1 MIRIRNLSGVRTA
14 IFVAAALAIA
24 GEAGAVEWNVSLW
37 GKRRA
42 FTEHVEK
49 LAELVA
55 EKTGGAFTM
64 NISYGGLSKN
74 RENLDGISVGAFE
87 MAQFCAG
94 YHGDKNPTITV
105 LELPF
110 LGVMNL
116 EEEVA
121 VSNAVYA
128 HPATVADLARWN
140 ARLLMTSPMPQYNI
154 VGTGEPKD
162 ELDEFKG
169 MRVRATGGL
178 GKAFEAVGA
187 VPTSV
192 TATEAQQAL
201 ETGVVD
207 TVAFAQHAHLSF
219 QTIDLADWWTENLN
233 PGTVN
238 CPDVITV
245 VPVDQ
250 ISTIDN
256 YEDIEVVGG
265 PGAKLRILI
274 FNQGDFAHPM
284 MKNAHLRRALSLAVD
299 RQLLVDALFAGRAS
313 VPNGLQLPSFGEVY
327 DADYPVPVYD
337 PERARE
343 ELAKSGYDG
352 EVIDYPLL
360 PNVID
365 TEVAIAEVLR
375 EMWKAVGINVE
386 LQIRE
391 NWKQITR
398 GHHSIRNMSAT
409 MVWQD
414 PATIL
419 WRLFKPSVMEGRGWG
434 WVNDTFNANGTI
446 LENEPDKAARRDAF
460 RAMMTEWET
469 ADPMGIVLFQEV
481 WLYGKKTDLGWQPY
495 VLPYMDFGP
504 NNV

>member
-1 MIRIRNLSGVRTA
+1 MSRKKKLSGVRTA
-14 IFVAAALAIA
+14 IFTAAALAIA

-55 EKTGGAFTM
+55 EKTGGEFTM

-238 CPDVITV
+238 CPV
-245 VPVDQ
+245 VVN
-250 ISTIDN
+250 IDA
-256 YEDIEVVGG
+256 Y
-265 PGAKLRILI
+265 K
-274 FNQGDFAHPM
+274 
-284 MKNAHLRRALSLAVD
+284 ALSDEHRAALDSSIDEAIAHYLA
-299 RQLLVDALFAGRAS
+299 
-313 VPNGLQLPSFGEVY
+313 NYGEL
-327 DADYPVPVYD
+327 
-337 PERARE
+337 
-343 ELAKSGYDG
+343 LAKW
-352 EVIDYPLL
+352 EEILAEK
-360 PNVID
+360 NVQKVTISD
-365 TEVAIAEVLR
+365 SELERFREVAGPVRDAWIEA
-375 EMWKAVGINVE
+375 
-386 LQIRE
+386 
-391 NWKQITR
+391 
-398 GHHSIRNMSAT
+398 MSA
-409 MVWQD
+409 QGL
-414 PATIL
+414 PA
-419 WRLFKPSVMEGRGWG
+419 
-434 WVNDTFNANGTI
+434 
-446 LENEPDKAARRDAF
+446 
-460 RAMMTEWET
+460 
-469 ADPMGIVLFQEV
+469 QE
-481 WLYGKKTDLGWQPY
+481 LYDLVQST
-495 VLPYMDFGP
+495 LQEMR
-504 NNV
+504 